1 MKEKPYSSRMEAPPP
16 VPVTQPSVQN
26 LAQREGMRFAGCS
39 GSSDWT
45 SRSSLVLM
53 AGDYAVLSWMG
64 WDWVVRVLKELV
76 WSVVRNCVRTNV
88 KSFEGVGLPWNKTD
102 PLLGSWVSEP

>member
-1 MKEKPYSSRMEAPPP
+1 M
-16 VPVTQPSVQN
+16 PVTQPSVQN

-53 AGDYAVLSWMG
+53 AGDYAGLSWLS
-64 WDWVVRVLKELV
+64 WDWVVGRAVRVLKELV
-76 WSVVRNCVRTNV
+76 WGVVRNCVRANV
-88 KSFEGVGLPWNKTD
+88 KSVEGVGLPWNKTD
-102 PLLGSWVSEP
+102 PLIGSLVSEP